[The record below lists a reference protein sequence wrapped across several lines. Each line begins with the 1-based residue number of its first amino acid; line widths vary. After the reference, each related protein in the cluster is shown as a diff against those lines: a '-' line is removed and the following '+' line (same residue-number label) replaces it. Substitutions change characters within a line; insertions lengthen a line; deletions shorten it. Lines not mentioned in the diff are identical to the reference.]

1 MKVVLLQDVRAQGKK
16 GDIIEVSEG
25 YARNFLFPK
34 KLAVIADAKAINDAK
49 SQEAARA
56 HRVEMEKQAALALA
70 EKLKTVSV
78 TLSTTAGADGRF
90 YGSITA
96 KDIAEAVKEQCGIEL
111 DRRKIVMGESIK
123 AFGTYTYDVKL
134 FPEITG
140 KLTVCVMEGK
150 S

>member
-1 MKVVLLQDVRAQGKK
+1 MTGTELSA
-16 GDIIEVSEG
+16 
-25 YARNFLFPK
+25 
-34 KLAVIADAKAINDAK
+34 
-49 SQEAARA
+49 
-56 HRVEMEKQAALALA
+56 ALA

-140 KLTVCVMEGK
+140 KLTVCFMEGK